1 MEDVLAEKLSRVCKF
16 DLPFIPCSIP
26 FECHPDFTRIS
37 KDTDAWALRMLSIT
51 DPYERKKALQGRHS
65 LYSPMIIPRGESS
78 KAELSSKHTWTMFVL
93 DDIAENF
100 SEQEGKKAIDILLEV
115 AEGSYV
121 LSEKEKEKHP
131 SHAMFEEVMSSFRSL
146 MDPPL
151 FARYMNCLRNYL
163 DSVVE
168 EASLRIAK
176 SIPSLEKYRLL
187 RRETSFMEADGGIM
201 CEFCMDLKLHKSVV
215 ESPDFVAFV
224 KAVIDHVVL
233 EAEAEILQLQQKLIK
248 LGEETGDKD
257 LVEYATWYPCVASG
271 NLRWSYVTGRYHGL
285 DNPLLNGEPFQ
296 GTWFLHPEAT
306 LILPLGSKCGNHP
319 FITI

>member
-115 AEGSYV
+115 AEGSYF

-131 SHAMFEEVMSSFRSL
+131 SHAMFEEVMSQLSL
-146 MDPPL
+146 
-151 FARYMNCLRNYL
+151 CH
-163 DSVVE
+163 
-168 EASLRIAK
+168 
-176 SIPSLEKYRLL
+176 LL
-187 RRETSFMEADGGIM
+187 PQPG
-201 CEFCMDLKLHKSVV
+201 
-215 ESPDFVAFV
+215 
-224 KAVIDHVVL
+224 
-233 EAEAEILQLQQKLIK
+233 
-248 LGEETGDKD
+248 
-257 LVEYATWYPCVASG
+257 
-271 NLRWSYVTGRYHGL
+271 
-285 DNPLLNGEPFQ
+285 
-296 GTWFLHPEAT
+296 
-306 LILPLGSKCGNHP
+306 
-319 FITI
+319 